1 MIIKVEIS
9 EETWARMLTGRRV
22 EGTIGLDQWTGKKD
36 LTGRRACSH
45 STELKQ
51 ASLCTRSVADFNA
64 FHRQPKKRLKD
75 KLIKKL
81 PWGWVK
87 ESEENLKVFSSVPKV
102 YGFENVLDYMDQDH
116 EEAKVALIKREMELM
131 EFS

>member
-1 MIIKVEIS
+1 MARQQKKVLNIRMIIKVEIS

-22 EGTIGLDQWTGKKD
+22 EGTIGYDTWTGRK
-36 LTGRRACSH
+36 
-45 STELKQ
+45 
-51 ASLCTRSVADFNA
+51 DFNA

-87 ESEENLKVFSSVPKV
+87 ESEENLKVFTSVPKV
-102 YGFENVLDYMDQDH
+102 YGLENVLDYMDQDH
-116 EEAKVALIKREMELM
+116 EEAKVALIKREMELL
-131 EFS
+131 EFC

>member
-22 EGTIGLDQWTGKKD
+22 EGTIGLDKWTGKKD
-36 LTGRRACSH
+36 
-45 STELKQ
+45 
-51 ASLCTRSVADFNA
+51 FNA
-64 FHRQPKKRLKD
+64 FNRHRKKRLRD

-87 ESEENLKVFSSVPKV
+87 ESQENLKVFTSVPKEF
-102 YGFENVLDYMDQDH
+102 GMETVLAYMDEDH
-116 EEAKVALIKREMELM
+116 EDAKKALIERELDLI
-131 EFS
+131 EFC

>member
-22 EGTIGLDQWTGKKD
+22 EGTIGLDKWTGKKD
-36 LTGRRACSH
+36 
-45 STELKQ
+45 
-51 ASLCTRSVADFNA
+51 FNA
-64 FHRQPKKRLKD
+64 FNRHRKRRLRD

-87 ESEENLKVFSSVPKV
+87 ESQENLKVFTSVPKEF
-102 YGFENVLDYMDQDH
+102 GMETVLAYMDENH
-116 EEAKVALIKREMELM
+116 EDAKKALTYVL
-131 EFS
+131 

>member
-22 EGTIGLDQWTGKKD
+22 EGTIGLDKWTGKK
-36 LTGRRACSH
+36 
-45 STELKQ
+45 E
-51 ASLCTRSVADFNA
+51 FNA
-64 FHRQPKKRLKD
+64 FIRHRKKRLRD

-87 ESEENLKVFSSVPKV
+87 ESQENLKVFTSVPKEF
-102 YGFENVLDYMDQDH
+102 GMETVLAYMDEDH
-116 EEAKVALIKREMELM
+116 EDAKKALIERELDLI
-131 EFS
+131 EFC